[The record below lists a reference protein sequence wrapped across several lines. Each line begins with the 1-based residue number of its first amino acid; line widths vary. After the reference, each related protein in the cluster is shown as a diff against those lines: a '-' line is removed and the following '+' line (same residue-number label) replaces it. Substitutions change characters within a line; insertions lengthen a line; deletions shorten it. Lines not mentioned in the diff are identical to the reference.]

1 MTRLFYSALLAT
13 LSIVVANSQAA
24 SAQPVS
30 PPPPPP
36 EVDTKSHF
44 NLRVGA
50 ATNADNERASIC
62 IEVALW
68 RKLSVE
74 GCGNGS
80 GILHNSDGGELAHFR
95 AKWAVWSAAIPRGN
109 LVVQGGIGFA
119 ELQVG
124 KDDPGFEFGS
134 PTGQSAAGA
143 EGALSVQY
151 LAPFGRGFEFIA
163 SSAMGMAYI
172 RGANELPTAPSQ
184 AQPFASF
191 ELGIGW

>member
-1 MTRLFYSALLAT
+1 MTRLCYSAVLAT
-13 LSIVVANSQAA
+13 IAVLVANVGVV
-24 SAQPVS
+24 SAQPVA
-30 PPPPPP
+30 PAAPPP

-80 GILHNSDGGELAHFR
+80 GILH
-95 AKWAVWSAAIPRGN
+95 IPRGN
-109 LVVQGGIGFA
+109 LVVQGGLGFA

-134 PTGQSAAGA
+134 PSGQSAAGA

-172 RGANELPTAPSQ
+172 RGANELPTAPSR

>member
-1 MTRLFYSALLAT
+1 M
-13 LSIVVANSQAA
+13 
-24 SAQPVS
+24 
-30 PPPPPP
+30 
-36 EVDTKSHF
+36 SHF

-50 ATNADNERASIC
+50 ATTSDLERASIC

-80 GILHNSDGGELAHFR
+80 GFLHDSDGGELAHFR
-95 AKWAVWSAAIPRGN
+95 AKWALWEAAVPRGAF
-109 LVVQGGIGFA
+109 VVQGGLGFA

-124 KDDPGFEFGS
+124 KDDPGFDFGDPS
-134 PTGQSAAGA
+134 GESAAGA
-143 EGALSVQY
+143 EGALSMQY

-163 SSAMGMAYI
+163 SSAIGMAYI
-172 RGANELPTAPSQ
+172 SGANDLPTAPSK